1 MIRRQFPRF
10 FSSRPLKQREE
21 ESKTKRGRFL
31 SSSLPSYISCIKADT
46 ARKPQIGILRNKEK
60 GRRGERHNV
69 NGRVT
74 RKTSFSSPSLIF
86 RDFCANESPLPEM
99 NRPPRNVLS
108 SGYADS
114 STFLAFFFSSLFFP
128 TTIVPRL
135 TRQPPCFLLFP
146 SILFAPRMYPIIYK
160 SFVDGIFSMKVKKY
174 ASRSEKN
181 NFDRFRII
189 PRYRLY
195 VYMRYLIIIR
205 TRIVYIHY
213 IYSNVFI
220 ERDRV
225 SILFSFLPPFERAV
239 ATRTASSPQYNKV
252 VGTIRTCITQFIPI
266 SLC

>member
-99 NRPPRNVLS
+99 NRPPRMSFLQATRIPLLFSRS
-108 SGYADS
+108 S
-114 STFLAFFFSSLFFP
+114 
-128 TTIVPRL
+128 
-135 TRQPPCFLLFP
+135 FLLF
-146 SILFAPRMYPIIYK
+146 
-160 SFVDGIFSMKVKKY
+160 FSQ
-174 ASRSEKN
+174 R
-181 NFDRFRII
+181 
-189 PRYRLY
+189 P
-195 VYMRYLIIIR
+195 
-205 TRIVYIHY
+205 
-213 IYSNVFI
+213 
-220 ERDRV
+220 
-225 SILFSFLPPFERAV
+225 
-239 ATRTASSPQYNKV
+239 
-252 VGTIRTCITQFIPI
+252 
-266 SLC
+266 LCLV